1 MITVSEEGTCLV
13 DVYKLKVSTSD
24 WTIVSMFG
32 RGGVDTPEKL
42 AAAGWQLDSID
53 SYRSTAQHTGFW
65 CNGECNGVLSLPL
78 PRGSTREAIVRERE
92 VLEKRLRVDADHH
105 RIRRQRA
112 VQPCV

>member
-1 MITVSEEGTCLV
+1 MQPPSAHTVVGQGDVITVSEEGTCLV

-42 AAAGWQLDSID
+42 AAAGWQLNSID
-53 SYRSTAQHTGFW
+53 SYRSTAQHTGLW

-78 PRGSTREAIVRERE
+78 PRGSSRARIVRPSP
-92 VLEKRLRVDADHH
+92 VSLH
-105 RIRRQRA
+105 
-112 VQPCV
+112 PSTP